1 MKNHLTKVTIF
12 FLVMF
17 LVISVINVNVFAQK
31 KFEGYWESITN
42 SKSTMPMAPKK
53 DNEKQKSFYKPGKMK
68 NLNLTDNKTMIF
80 RFDKGLTW
88 DINHNDKTYYEMT
101 FEQMQAGMKN
111 AKNKMAE
118 AMKDLGP
125 KEREMMKKMMGSSA
139 GAMFGDGDTP
149 LISFKI
155 TGKKKTIKGYNCTLV
170 LMYLGKEPMMEM
182 WMTNKYNIG
191 DDLIKIY
198 QKMGV
203 IKGNI
208 PKNSKL
214 KGFPILTKM
223 TINMGMGKMEEETT
237 VTKIVKTSVSDNEF
251 ELPKGYKR
259 LENKM
264 DF

>member
-1 MKNHLTKVTIF
+1 MKNHSIKVTIF

-17 LVISVINVNVFAQK
+17 FVLSVINVNVFAQK
-31 KFEGYWESITN
+31 KFEGYWESITKSN
-42 SKSTMPMAPKK
+42 STMAMVPKK
-53 DNEKQKSFYKPGKMK
+53 DNEKQKSFYKSGKMK

-88 DINHNDKTYYEMT
+88 EINHNDKTYYEMT

-118 AMKDLGP
+118 AMKDMDP
-125 KEREMMKKMMGSSA
+125 QQKEMMKKMMGNKMGS
-139 GAMFGDGDTP
+139 MFGDSDTP
-149 LISFKI
+149 MISFKN
-155 TGKKKTIKGYNCTLV
+155 TSKKKTIKGYNCTLV
-170 LMYLGKEPMMEM
+170 LMYLGKDPMMEM
-182 WMTNKYNIG
+182 WMTDKYNLG
-191 DDLIKIY
+191 NDFVKIY

-214 KGFPILTKM
+214 KGFPILTK
-223 TINMGMGKMEEETT
+223 TKIDMGMGKMESETT
-237 VTKIVKTSVSDNEF
+237 VTKIVKTSVSDKEF